1 MRSWWTA
8 AGWAAGLV
16 ADRPALWLPGALA
29 WTVTVGWLVL
39 VIGVARPPGTAELT
53 FLGAGLYT
61 SGAWPW
67 NVLGLGGL
75 LAGLAALAVLL
86 GALGEAVLLRGRRA
100 SAGTVGRIAA
110 LTAIVATPVL
120 VALLLLGI
128 ALVAVAPA
136 EFNAPDSGADPLVRT
151 LGGVL
156 PVVAVVAVLF
166 LAGSTLHAAAAR
178 PIAAGSGFVAALRT
192 GIGDLRVA
200 APAAALHVLVTTT
213 ARLGYLALAATLLR
227 VLWSPIGLQLDVGQ
241 IDAGVVLLLVGFVAI
256 WLCLVLGGGA
266 LHAWG
271 SVTWSR
277 LLGARLQG
285 PDGPID
291 RMENSPTS

>member
-8 AGWAAGLV
+8 AGWAGGLV

-67 NVLGLGGL
+67 NVIGLGGL
-75 LAGLAALAVLL
+75 LAGLAVLAVLL

-100 SAGTVGRIAA
+100 SAGTVGRLAA
-110 LTAIVATPVL
+110 LTAIVAAPV
-120 VALLLLGI
+120 VMTLLLLGI
-128 ALVAVAPA
+128 ALVAVAPG
-136 EFNAPDSGADPLVRT
+136 EFNAPDSGSDPLLRT
-151 LGGVL
+151 FGRVL
-156 PVVAVVAVLF
+156 PVLAVMAVL
-166 LAGSTLHAAAAR
+166 LVAGPTVHAAAAR
-178 PIAAGSGFVAALRT
+178 RVAAGSGVVAALRA
-192 GIGDLRVA
+192 GMGDLRA
-200 APAAALHVLVTTT
+200 EAPAAALHGLFTTV

-227 VLWSPIGLQLDVGQ
+227 VLWAPIGSQLDVGQ
-241 IDAGVVLLLVGFVAI
+241 IDAGAVLLLVGFVAI

-291 RMENSPTS
+291 RMENSPTP

>member
-29 WTVTVGWLVL
+29 WSVTVGWLVL
-39 VIGVARPPGTAELT
+39 VAGVARPPGTAELT

-67 NVLGLGGL
+67 NVVGLGGL
-75 LAGLAALAVLL
+75 LAGLVVLAVLL

-110 LTAIVATPVL
+110 LTAIVAAPVV
-120 VALLLLGI
+120 VALLVLGI
-128 ALVAVAPA
+128 ALVAVAPG
-136 EFNAPDSGADPLVRT
+136 EFNAPDTGAGPLYRT
-151 LGGVL
+151 LGRVV
-156 PVVAVVAVLF
+156 PVIAAVAVLL

-178 PIAAGSGFVAALRT
+178 RVAAGSGVVGALRS
-192 GIGDLRVA
+192 GIGDLRA
-200 APAAALHVLVTTT
+200 GSPATALHALVTAV
-213 ARLGYLALAATLLR
+213 ARVGYLALAATLLR
-227 VLWSPIGLQLDVGQ
+227 VLWAPIGLQLDVGQ

-285 PDGPID
+285 PDGRID
-291 RMENSPTS
+291 RMENIPTP